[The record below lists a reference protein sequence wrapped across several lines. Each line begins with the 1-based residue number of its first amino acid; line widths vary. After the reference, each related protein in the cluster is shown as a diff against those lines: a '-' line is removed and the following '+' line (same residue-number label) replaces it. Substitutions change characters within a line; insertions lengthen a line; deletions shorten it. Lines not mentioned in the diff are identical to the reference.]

1 MNKSNINLGRSISDL
16 LEENKTEFHRN
27 EEVMEIP
34 VGDISSNPEQPRT
47 YFDKS
52 ALNELAVSI
61 KEHGVIQPVILKP
74 AGNNKY
80 ILVAGERRVMAS
92 KIAGLKTIPGIVR
105 NYNSVHLSE
114 IAILENI
121 QREDLS
127 PVEEAIA
134 LQNAL
139 VKLNLTH
146 EQLSKKIG
154 KSRSY
159 VTNSVGLLN
168 LPGIII
174 NDVNLGKLSMGHAR
188 VLSKVKNQELC
199 MKLYKRILK
208 EDLTVRELELIVR
221 EINMKREAY
230 IISNKEI
237 EEIQVVLSE
246 KLPNGTK
253 CRVRKNKV
261 EFIFETKE
269 ELSKIMEIIVGE
281 EDE

>member
-1 MNKSNINLGRSISDL
+1 MNKSENSLGRSISDL
-16 LEENKTEFHRN
+16 LEENKTEFQKN
-27 EEVMEIP
+27 EEVLDVP
-34 VGDISSNPEQPRT
+34 VEDISSNPDQPRT

-52 ALNELAVSI
+52 ALNELANSI

-92 KIAGLKTIPGIVR
+92 KIAGLRTIPGIVR

-114 IAILENI
+114 IAMLENI
-121 QREDLS
+121 QREDLT
-127 PVEEAIA
+127 PIEEAIA

-168 LPGIII
+168 LPAVII
-174 NDVNLGKLSMGHAR
+174 NDVNSGILSMGHAR

-199 MKLYKRILK
+199 LKLYKRILK
-208 EDLTVRELELIVR
+208 EDLTVRELELVVR

-230 IISNKEI
+230 IISTKEI
-237 EEIQVVLSE
+237 EEIQVELTE
-246 KLPNGTK
+246 KLPKGTK

-261 EFIFETKE
+261 EFIFESKE
-269 ELSKIMEIIVGE
+269 ELSKIMGIITGE
-281 EDE
+281 NNE